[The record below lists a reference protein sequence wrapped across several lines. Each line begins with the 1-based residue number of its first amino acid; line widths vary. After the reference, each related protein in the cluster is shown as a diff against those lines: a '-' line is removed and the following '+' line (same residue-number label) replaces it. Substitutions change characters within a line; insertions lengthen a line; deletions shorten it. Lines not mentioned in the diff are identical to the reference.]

1 MKQEVRITV
10 IGTQLDIHPQEAV
23 KTIEQGELCQKGE
36 TTYIIYNQED
46 VDSKEVIHHRIK
58 VRGQTV
64 ELHRNGAGQQSR
76 MVFRE
81 GESYTSSYILSGMV
95 LALTMR
101 TKRVEIEKG
110 EHQWKLLLEYELL
123 LEGQH
128 ASDNRTEVWVE
139 EI

>member
-1 MKQEVRITV
+1 M
-10 IGTQLDIHPQEAV
+10 
-23 KTIEQGELCQKGE
+23 
-36 TTYIIYNQED
+36 IYNQED

-101 TKRVEIEKG
+101 TKRVEIEKR